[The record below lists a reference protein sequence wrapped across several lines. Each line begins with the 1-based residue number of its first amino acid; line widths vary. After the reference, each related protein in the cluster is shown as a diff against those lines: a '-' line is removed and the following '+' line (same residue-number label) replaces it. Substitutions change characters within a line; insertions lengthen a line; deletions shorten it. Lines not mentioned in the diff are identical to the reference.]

1 MVTWRHN
8 PGRALIIV
16 RKGRG
21 NFSDH
26 QVAACAEATV
36 NTKHHRRPRSSS
48 DQQAYKKRPKKD
60 SDSIKRSKALGY
72 RRSKSLT
79 NLNAFDVDTNPFTGQ
94 VRRHKT
100 EMTASCSALDLPLP
114 LRPVRM
120 SVLHEDDG
128 CLKQQEFLSVNENV
142 AYYTTSVNMNID
154 NRPPYPPP
162 YSKISQPGPVY
173 EQLDYVE
180 STAF

>member
-1 MVTWRHN
+1 MVTWRHS

-36 NTKHHRRPRSSS
+36 RTRPHHRPRSSS
-48 DQQAYKKRPKKD
+48 DQQAYKKRPKKN
-60 SDSIKRSKALGY
+60 SDSIKRSMALGY

-94 VRRHKT
+94 VRCHKAD
-100 EMTASCSALDLPLP
+100 MSASCSALDLPLP
-114 LRPVRM
+114 PRPVRM
-120 SVLHEDDG
+120 SVLYEEDG
-128 CLKQQEFLSVNENV
+128 CRGQHELLSVNENV
-142 AYYTTSVNMNID
+142 AYTTSVNMNIG

-162 YSKISQPGPVY
+162 YSKTPQPGPVY
-173 EQLDYVE
+173 EQLDLVE